1 KIVVEGECMPGNAMF
16 IHNNTENAP
25 FGPNNSVLICSKD
38 ASEQDFSSAA
48 SLDVV
53 AHEWGHGVVFTS
65 VDWDMSNLTEAQF
78 HEGWADIIGHGAEW
92 HKESAGNGY
101 ENAEW
106 NYDEDSRPP
115 GGYARKVNLDD
126 GELINN
132 TDPIEDENQYCYYST
147 DPCGGDYGHYGG
159 MKLAVAFWLAADGTT
174 DDGTVEHKNPVC
186 RRDPD
191 DRPSEVDCNLTVTEL
206 GHWPATRIFF
216 RVLTVYANDTDN
228 WNSFAEYAKHS
239 AYDLYA
245 TNYPGCTNAYDEQDT
260 VQDAFSAIGYPGP
273 TPSHRY
279 CQLCGCPD

>member
-1 KIVVEGECMPGNAMF
+1 MEFFDDLGWDGFDNQGHSSHIIVEGQVNCLPGNAMF
-16 IHNNTENAP
+16 VHNDPAS
-25 FGPNNSVLICSKD
+25 GYGSGSSVVICPKQGNEEEEDSY
-38 ASEQDFSSAA
+38 QLYSSAA

-132 TDPIEDENQYCYYST
+132 TDPVEDENQYCCYFH
-147 DPCGGDYGHYGG
+147 P
-159 MKLAVAFWLAADGTT
+159 F
-174 DDGTVEHKNPVC
+174 
-186 RRDPD
+186 
-191 DRPSEVDCNLTVTEL
+191 CN
-206 GHWPATRIFF
+206 
-216 RVLTVYANDTDN
+216 
-228 WNSFAEYAKHS
+228 
-239 AYDLYA
+239 
-245 TNYPGCTNAYDEQDT
+245 NA
-260 VQDAFSAIGYPGP
+260 
-273 TPSHRY
+273 
-279 CQLCGCPD
+279 